1 MDRVLSTPYTLQ
13 KGQAAVIID
22 AARRIYVVVDD
33 KSAMEAGTAKP
44 EVNEL
49 IAIAVAVKL
58 HKDPVWLQQAVN
70 DFALDL
76 AQLRKEDAENG
87 TREESPEED
96 EIH

>member
-1 MDRVLSTPYTLQ
+1 MSDDQSLMDRVLSTPYTLQ

-33 KSAMEAGTAKP
+33 KSAM
-44 EVNEL
+44 
-49 IAIAVAVKL
+49 AVAVKL